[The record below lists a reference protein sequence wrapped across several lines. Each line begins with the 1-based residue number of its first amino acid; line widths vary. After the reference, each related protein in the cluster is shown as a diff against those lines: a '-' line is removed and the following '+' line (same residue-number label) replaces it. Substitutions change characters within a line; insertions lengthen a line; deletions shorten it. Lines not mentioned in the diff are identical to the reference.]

1 LSPMKEESRRQ
12 KRIGSLLQEALGRIL
27 IEELSGIA
35 TDGLVTVT
43 RVDVPSD
50 LKTAR
55 VHLSIFGSDDP
66 HHILTH
72 LERRAGFLRKLLASS
87 VKLKYNPE
95 LFFAL
100 DPTWEMSER
109 IDRILQS
116 TKKDEREAP

>member
-1 LSPMKEESRRQ
+1 MKEESRRQ

-27 IEELSGIA
+27 IEELSGTT

-43 RVDVPSD
+43 RVEVPSD

-55 VHLSIFGSDDP
+55 VHLSIFGSDNP
-66 HHILTH
+66 PQILAH

-109 IDRILQS
+109 IERILQS
-116 TKKDEREAP
+116 AKKDEREAP

>member
-1 LSPMKEESRRQ
+1 MKEESRRQ

-27 IEELSGIA
+27 IEELQRRDD
-35 TDGLVTVT
+35 DGLVTVT

-55 VHLSIFGSDDP
+55 VYLSVFGSDDP
-66 HHILTH
+66 GRILAH
-72 LERRAGFLRKLLASS
+72 LERRAGFLRKLLASA

-100 DPTWEMSER
+100 DPTADMSER
-109 IDRILQS
+109 IERILQS
-116 TKKDEREAP
+116 AKKDEHDAP